1 MEQTR
6 ARLIFFWAFV
16 LFSMGLILA
25 FILRPELAPSW
36 TGFGVYQ
43 AENSDLQRTRNLW
56 DWVQL
61 LLPPLLV
68 LVGLLWLANAARSA
82 IREALGRGIMTLQET
97 SEARRRQ
104 MILDS
109 SLDSMSDFL
118 LKNGLRTAPADA
130 TVRSVA
136 LARTLAVLRILDG
149 EGRGQVLQY
158 LLDAGLIGG
167 NRIIN
172 LRDADFSYALLD
184 GAQLRNAYLWL
195 VDLHGA
201 HLRQSDLRGAD
212 LWLSNLS
219 GADLR
224 EATLRGAH
232 LGGANLSGADLRG
245 ADLTNANLRK
255 ARLDGADLL
264 GAHVTAEQ
272 LNRTLSL
279 LHTRLPLG
287 MEQIEEAVDASAPP
301 AI

>member
-1 MEQTR
+1 MKQTR

-16 LFSMGLILA
+16 LFSMGLIVI

-43 AENSDLQRTRNLW
+43 AENSDLRRTRTLW

-68 LVGLLWLANAARSA
+68 LLGLLWLANTGRSA
-82 IREALGRGIMTLQET
+82 IRDALGRGLAAIQET
-97 SEARRRQ
+97 SAARRRQ
-104 MILDS
+104 MILDAY
-109 SLDSMSDFL
+109 LDSMSEFL

-136 LARTLAVLRILDG
+136 LARTLAVLRSLDG

-158 LLDAGLIGG
+158 LCDAGLIGR
-167 NRIIN
+167 NRIVN
-172 LRDADFSYALLD
+172 LRDADFSYASLE
-184 GAQLRNAYLWL
+184 GAQLRSAYLWL
-195 VDLHGA
+195 ADLHGA
-201 HLRQSDLRGAD
+201 HLRQVDLRGAD

-224 EATLRGAH
+224 EAKLRGAH

-245 ADLTNANLRK
+245 ADLTHANLRK

-264 GAHVTAEQ
+264 GAQVTAEQ

-279 LHTRLPLG
+279 LHARLPLG
-287 MEQIEEAVDASAPP
+287 MEQIAEQVDEEDTTAL
-301 AI
+301 